1 MNNEFILSNGVA
13 LPIVQ
18 GFREQVK
25 SNWRNAY
32 KDFDNSNDEMS
43 MDKINNLKNDIRH
56 GTQILAKCII

>member
-43 MDKINNLKNDIRH
+43 MDKINNFALP
-56 GTQILAKCII
+56 Q